1 MKELK
6 SVFSREELTENAV
19 KLLKKL
25 IATPSMSRDEYN
37 AVSYTHL

>member
-19 KLLKKL
+19 KLLKNH
-25 IATPSMSRDEYN
+25 RN
-37 AVSYTHL
+37 AVYEP